1 MLHVDHRFECPYRVA
16 VQIMQRP
23 TRKVMSALYVLL
35 SFAHIDCRSI
45 YIIYTS
51 AVVYTNVVQARYA
64 SIAPASGNGLGV
76 LGTSSFKAQA
86 PGISECDGMY
96 TMLGD
101 DES

>member
-1 MLHVDHRFECPYRVA
+1 MPAQSGCSDYAE
-16 VQIMQRP
+16 P
-23 TRKVMSALYVLL
+23 TRWVTSALYVLL

-51 AVVYTNVVQARYA
+51 AVVYTQCSTSTLGIDSSSFWRRF
-64 SIAPASGNGLGV
+64 GGLGD
-76 LGTSSFKAQA
+76 LKAQA
-86 PGISECDGMY
+86 PGFSECDGMY